1 MQELAA
7 NVFVLVTATLGHA
20 CTGEHAPAGGQATPV
35 AGAGKGCRPDARRLA
50 SRAICQAMKLLTK
63 LPLILATLLLA
74 VSAAAAELTVG
85 TLNTYLHFS
94 PAYKHRGRLEGQAA
108 LTKDEYATKTANLA
122 AMISRFDVV
131 GLQEVGGRP
140 EVEDMARVLG
150 FDSAFVVGKDTYTGQ
165 EVGVIWRKLPGWKV
179 TNNGRVPSL
188 DAILSKHILVTMETP
203 DGKTRIRLLNVHMI
217 RPIGENAKKHAAQID
232 AINTWA
238 AGVLAS
244 DKSATVVVVGDANND
259 TKGPI
264 FTFGQEANALNRYA
278 GTHNAGMPFDRLAVG
293 GRGRWTK
300 IDVVAPPY
308 GTKRPDNFV
317 LRMSTDHRAVGAVL
331 STP

>member
-1 MQELAA
+1 
-7 NVFVLVTATLGHA
+7 
-20 CTGEHAPAGGQATPV
+20 
-35 AGAGKGCRPDARRLA
+35 
-50 SRAICQAMKLLTK
+50 MKFRTK
-63 LPLILATLLLA
+63 LSLFVATLLLA

-108 LTKDEYATKTANLA
+108 LTAGEYATKTANLA

-131 GLQEVGGRP
+131 GLQEIGGRP
-140 EVEDMARVLG
+140 EVEDLAKLLG
-150 FDSAFVVGKDTYTGQ
+150 FDSAFVGGKDTYTGQ
-165 EVGVIWRKLPGWKV
+165 EVGVIWRRLPGWRV

-188 DAILSKHILVTMETP
+188 DASLSKHILVTLEAP
-203 DGKTRIRLLNVHMI
+203 DGQTRIRLLNVHMI
-217 RPIGENAKKHAAQID
+217 RPIGENATKHAAQID

-238 AGVLAS
+238 AGVLAG
-244 DKSATVVVVGDANND
+244 DKAATVVVVGDTNNE
-259 TKGPI
+259 TRGPI
-264 FTFGQEANALNRYA
+264 FTFGQEANALNKFA
-278 GTHNAGMPFDRLAVG
+278 GTHNVGKPFDRLAVG

-300 IDVVAPPY
+300 VDVVAPPY